1 MMRAR
6 RGMTLLELTVAM
18 TVTGAALGVGYAA
31 FAMLADRRM
40 AAASN
45 ASEVARA
52 TAVRRSLQGWLAS
65 ARLTIEEDEVVF
77 RAVDGVWRGAN
88 GDLADDDLTFF
99 TSASTPLGDGG
110 TIVRLHVERG
120 DTVPSSERGLVAEL
134 QNLRDARRIRF
145 VLDTTVTIFD
155 VAVLSSVLGDRAWQ
169 TSWVSST
176 ILPAGVRVTLS
187 TCHPERSEGSALSVT
202 GDCPKHPLHP
212 LLAMPITA
220 SVENGR

>member
-1 MMRAR
+1 MMRSR

-18 TVTGAALGVGYAA
+18 TVTGAALGVGYAG
-31 FAMLADRRM
+31 FGMLADRRM
-40 AAASN
+40 AAASA

-52 TAVRRSLQGWLAS
+52 TAARRSLQGWLAS
-65 ARLTIEEDEVVF
+65 SRLTIEEDDVVF
-77 RAVDGVWRGAN
+77 QAVDGVWRGAN

-110 TIVRLHVERG
+110 TIVRLHVERA
-120 DTVPSSERGLVAEL
+120 DTLPSSERGLVAEL
-134 QNLRDARRIRF
+134 RNLRDERRMRF
-145 VLDTTVTIFD
+145 VLDTAVATFD

-176 ILPAGVRVTLS
+176 ILPAGVRVMLS
-187 TCHPERSEGSALSVT
+187 ACHPERSEGSALAVT
-202 GDCPKHPLHP
+202 GDCAKHLIHP

-220 SVENGR
+220 SIENGR